1 MLRVAT
7 GQILF
12 STQLRLPAAAAVGS
26 RRRRR
31 RHQHETGW
39 LAGLV
44 VVVAGLIRQ
53 QAAQHLQ
60 AVKVLPVVILRQV
73 LMVARV
79 VVAQVP

>member
-7 GQILF
+7 GQTLF
-12 STQLRLPAAAAVGS
+12 STQSLLLVAAVVAPAPPY
-26 RRRRR
+26 
-31 RHQHETGW
+31 ETGW